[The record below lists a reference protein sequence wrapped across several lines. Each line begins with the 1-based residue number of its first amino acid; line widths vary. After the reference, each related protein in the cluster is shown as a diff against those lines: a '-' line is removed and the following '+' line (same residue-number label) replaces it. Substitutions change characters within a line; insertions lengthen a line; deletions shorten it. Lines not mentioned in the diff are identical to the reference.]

1 MKHGLHDLYSFFFF
15 FLKLETVQ
23 YFTDT
28 NWFTK
33 RIYCIRICCTNS
45 IKLSFNIY
53 IYTIQFLE
61 KVSKRIKIL
70 YSFYFFSFI
79 YHIIQEMLQDKDDKK
94 F

>member
-28 NWFTK
+28 NWSTK

-53 IYTIQFLE
+53 IYNSVSREGLEKDQDIIQFL
-61 KVSKRIKIL
+61 L
-70 YSFYFFSFI
+70 
-79 YHIIQEMLQDKDDKK
+79 LQ
-94 F
+94 FHLPYYTGNVTG

>member
-28 NWFTK
+28 NWSTK

-61 KVSKRIKIL
+61 KVSKRIKI